1 MSINLKGIFL
11 YWSMGLGDIKN
22 IVANTIAGTILA
34 LLFLFAFTWIIFDFQ
49 SSANSL
55 KDTWSIVSSLF
66 GGLTTLAA
74 SYVALLIYS
83 GWKNIEKFK
92 AIQDLHQ
99 EAVTA
104 LLISSKS
111 LNKISGYFAII
122 EAEKEKGVL
131 TEEKKEELSIS
142 FNQVV
147 KEVVIETQDITF
159 NACVKIAMAYTRPLN
174 NDADLKFMF
183 DTLNDVKNFVQK
195 IAHEKGVGDK
205 NYKYVLDYINR
216 FNLSIDLEMHK
227 RNIDKTLS

>member
-1 MSINLKGIFL
+1 MEL
-11 YWSMGLGDIKN
+11 KN
-22 IVANTIAGTILA
+22 IKDSVTKTIAITFII

-49 SSANSL
+49 GSDDSL

-66 GGLTTLAA
+66 SGLTTLAA
-74 SYVALLIYS
+74 SYVALLIYG
-83 GWKNIEKFK
+83 GWKNVEKFK

-111 LNKISGYFAII
+111 LNRISGYFAII

-142 FNQVV
+142 LNQVV
-147 KEVVIETQDITF
+147 KEVVIETQDVTF

-195 IAHEKGVGDK
+195 IAHEKGVDDK

>member
-1 MSINLKGIFL
+1 MR
-11 YWSMGLGDIKN
+11 IKN

-34 LLFLFAFTWIIFDFQ
+34 LLFLLTFTWIIFDFQ
-49 SSANSL
+49 DSASSL

-66 GGLTTLAA
+66 SGLTTLVA
-74 SYVALLIYS
+74 SYVALLIYG
-83 GWKNIEKFK
+83 GWKNVEKFK

-111 LNKISGYFAII
+111 LNRISGHVAIN
-122 EAEKEKGVL
+122 EAEKGKGAL
-131 TEEKKEELSIS
+131 TEEEKEELLICFSKA
-142 FNQVV
+142 V
-147 KEVVIETQDITF
+147 KEVVIETQDVTF

-195 IAHEKGVGDK
+195 IAHEKGISDK
-205 NYKYVLDYINR
+205 NYEYVLGYINEL
-216 FNLSIDLEMHK
+216 NLRIDTEMHK
-227 RNIDKTLS
+227 RNIDKTFI